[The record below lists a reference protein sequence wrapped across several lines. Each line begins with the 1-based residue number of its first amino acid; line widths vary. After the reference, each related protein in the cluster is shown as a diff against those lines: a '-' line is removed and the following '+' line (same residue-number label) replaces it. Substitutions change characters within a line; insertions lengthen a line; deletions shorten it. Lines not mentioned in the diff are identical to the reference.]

1 MKKIIL
7 MMAAAMTMSAN
18 ADDFTCRLYGD
29 TLNEN
34 FSVIAFKVK
43 NDIPIKMYE
52 IDRIKN
58 DAANTYGHCGGN
70 SELQQI
76 GRKLAESAINWIS
89 SSSKKENK

>member
-34 FSVIAFKVK
+34 FGVIAFKVK
-43 NDIPIKMYE
+43 NDI
-52 IDRIKN
+52 
-58 DAANTYGHCGGN
+58 
-70 SELQQI
+70 L
-76 GRKLAESAINWIS
+76 
-89 SSSKKENK
+89 